1 MCFVH
6 FDIDQVKTRFTREP
20 LAATVPL
27 VNLTVACVPKKHRA
41 EVNLRTFLHETVFIL
56 LFSQNHNV
64 FLLFDIAQVKSRFTR
79 ESLVTN
85 VSLVHL
91 TVACVPVQHRAASNL
106 MSFRH
111 ESIFILLFTE
121 SHNGFLLF
129 DIALVRAPFTR
140 QSLVTNVSVKKKKKQ
155 WQVSLRNTMPRS
167 I

>member
-1 MCFVH
+1 MSLH
-6 FDIDQVKTRFTREP
+6 LDNAQVKTRFTRQ
-20 LAATVPL
+20 PL
-27 VNLTVACVPKKHRA
+27 VTNVALVDLTVACVPEKHHDA
-41 EVNLRTFLHETVFIL
+41 FNLRSFLHEKVFIL
-56 LFSQNHNV
+56 LFSQDHNV

-111 ESIFILLFTE
+111 ESVFILLFTE

-140 QSLVTNVSVKKKKKQ
+140 QSLATNVSVKKKKNSGKC
-155 WQVSLRNTMPRS
+155 P
-167 I
+167 